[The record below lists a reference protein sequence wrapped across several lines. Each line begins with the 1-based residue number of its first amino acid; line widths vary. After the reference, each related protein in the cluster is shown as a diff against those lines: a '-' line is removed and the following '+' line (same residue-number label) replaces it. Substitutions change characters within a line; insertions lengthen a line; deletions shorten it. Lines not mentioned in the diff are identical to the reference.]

1 MIQVKKNTING
12 ANYINLSSVVGRNGK
27 FPQNQT
33 IKMKEIQINDAEKQ
47 RLIIERNNMKNE
59 DINQKLHLK

>member
-1 MIQVKKNTING
+1 M
-12 ANYINLSSVVGRNGK
+12 GRNGK